1 MPAREGR
8 SRSPQAHHSAQPQ
21 PMFETRA
28 LFVRRRGRF
37 LAYALA
43 LGMLALVSVV
53 YTVGS
58 WSRAVARHDRDL
70 QTRVVMGSAAVNAYL
85 TAVEQSFADLSDRLL
100 EGDPRDDLQ
109 PLLARYKQHHPEF
122 ELVSVIGMAGEPIA
136 ASSGRIGNAAG
147 TAFFTDARERILKGE
162 RMVISR
168 PYLGRTIPKTL
179 IQLRYG
185 VRDASGQLRYT
196 VGASIPVEHAQ
207 SFWKDVPLPE
217 GADMGL
223 LREDLYAIARYPVP
237 AKLGAAVYD
246 KPQPG
251 LLSEYLIA
259 NSFPRAGMVRGYAAA
274 LGKQT
279 AVAFQRLS
287 DYPIYFVTTSP
298 REILMR
304 EWWNAAWPTYVLL
317 LLLFAGG
324 MSLVQWLGRRQAEAQ
339 QEREARLT
347 ELEYVTGELSRHQ
360 VELENTMA
368 RLESTNAELEA
379 YMYSVSHDLRAPI
392 RAIDGFTALL
402 AEDLALAPDS
412 EPARLLERIR
422 ASTARMTTLLADL
435 LNLSRYS
442 IQELRKEKIDPRP
455 EIEAVLAE
463 LGYDR
468 ARVRIQID
476 ALPEMLGDRV
486 LLRQV
491 WSNLIGNAL
500 KYSARAAQP
509 AIQIA
514 FENGA
519 YVVRDNGV
527 GFDVTYADKL
537 FKLFS
542 RLHSDQE
549 YPGTGVGLAI
559 VKRIVERHEGT
570 IRAAGKPG
578 EGAVFSFSLPD

>member
-1 MPAREGR
+1 
-8 SRSPQAHHSAQPQ
+8 
-21 PMFETRA
+21 MFETRA
-28 LFVRRRGRF
+28 LFVRRRARF
-37 LAYALA
+37 VAYALA

-58 WSRAVARHDRDL
+58 WNRAVARHERDL
-70 QTRVVMGSAAVNAYL
+70 QTRVVMGSAAVNAYFSA
-85 TAVEQSFADLSDRLL
+85 TEQSFADLSDRLL

-122 ELVSVIGMAGEPIA
+122 ELVTVIGMEGEPIA
-136 ASSGRIGNAAG
+136 ASSGRIANASG
-147 TAFFTDARERILKGE
+147 TSFFTDARDRILKGE

-168 PYLGRTIPKTL
+168 PYLGRTVPKML

-185 VRDASGQLRYT
+185 VRDTSGQLRYT
-196 VGASIPVEHAQ
+196 VGASIPIEHAQ

-223 LREDLYAIARYPVP
+223 LREDLYAVARYPVP
-237 AKLGAAVYD
+237 PRLGAAVYD

-251 LLSEYLIA
+251 LLSDYLVA
-259 NSFPRAGMVRGYAAA
+259 NHFPRAGIVRGYSVA
-274 LGKQT
+274 LGGQT
-279 AVAFQRLS
+279 TVAFQRLA
-287 DYPIYFVTTSP
+287 DYPIYFVSANP
-298 REILMR
+298 RVILMR
-304 EWWNAAWPTYVLL
+304 EWWNAAWPTYLL
-317 LLLFAGG
+317 LLVMFAGG
-324 MSLVQWLGRRQAEAQ
+324 MGLVQWLGRRQAEAR
-339 QEREARLT
+339 QERETRLT
-347 ELEYVTGELSRHQ
+347 ELEYVTRELSRHQ
-360 VELENTMA
+360 IELENTMA

-392 RAIDGFTALL
+392 RAIDGYTALL

-412 EPARLLERIR
+412 EQARLLERVR

-442 IQELRKEKIDPRP
+442 TQELRKERIDPRP
-455 EIEAVLAE
+455 EIDAVLAE
-463 LGYDR
+463 LGADP
-468 ARVRIQID
+468 ARVRVDIGP
-476 ALPEMLGDRV
+476 LPEMVGDRV

-500 KYSARAAQP
+500 KYSARADAP
-509 AIQIA
+509 AIEIT

-527 GFDVTYADKL
+527 GFDLAYRDKL

-542 RLHSDQE
+542 RLHSDKD

-559 VKRIVERHEGT
+559 VKRIVERHEGS
-570 IRAAGKPG
+570 IRAEGRPG
-578 EGAVFSFSLPD
+578 EGAAFSFSLPD

>member
-1 MPAREGR
+1 
-8 SRSPQAHHSAQPQ
+8 
-21 PMFETRA
+21 MFETRA

-37 LAYALA
+37 VAYALA
-43 LGMLALVSVV
+43 LGMLLLVSGV
-53 YTVGS
+53 YTVAS
-58 WSRAVARHDRDL
+58 WNRAVARHELDL
-70 QTRVVMGSAAVNAYL
+70 RTRVVMGSASVNAYL

-100 EGDPRDDLQ
+100 EGDPRSDLQ

-122 ELVSVIGMAGEPIA
+122 ELVSVIGMEGEPIA
-136 ASSGRIGNAAG
+136 ASSGRITNATG
-147 TAFFTDARERILKGE
+147 TSFFTDARERILRGE

-168 PYLGRTIPKTL
+168 PYFGRTMPKWL

-223 LREDLYAIARYPVP
+223 LREDLYAVARYPVP
-237 AKLGAAVYD
+237 RKLGTAVYEN
-246 KPQPG
+246 PQPG
-251 LLSEYLIA
+251 LLSDHLIA
-259 NSFPRAGMVRGYAAA
+259 SGFPRAGIVRGYSVA
-274 LGKQT
+274 LGGQT
-279 AVAFQRLS
+279 TVAFQRLA
-287 DYPIYFVTTSP
+287 DYPIYFVSANP
-298 REILMR
+298 REILLR
-304 EWWNAAWPTYVLL
+304 EWWTAAWPTYALL
-317 LLLFAGG
+317 LVMFAGG
-324 MSLVQWLGRRQAEAQ
+324 MALVQWLGRRQAEAQ
-339 QEREARLT
+339 QERETRLT
-347 ELEYVTGELSRHQ
+347 ELEYVTRELSRHQ
-360 VELENTMA
+360 IELENTMA
-368 RLESTNAELEA
+368 RLESANAELEA

-412 EPARLLERIR
+412 EQARLLERVR

-442 IQELRKEKIDPRP
+442 TQELRKEMIDPRP
-455 EIEAVLAE
+455 EIDAVLAE
-463 LGYDR
+463 LNADP
-468 ARVRIQID
+468 ARVRIDI
-476 ALPEMLGDRV
+476 APLPDIFGDRV

-509 AIQIA
+509 AIEVV

-527 GFDVTYADKL
+527 GFDMAYRDKL

-542 RLHSDQE
+542 RLHSDKD

-559 VKRIVERHEGT
+559 VKRIVERHEGS
-570 IRAAGKPG
+570 IRAEGKPG
-578 EGAVFSFSLPD
+578 GGAVFSFSLPD